1 MSVDFRLAR
10 IFCVTAPIHLREPA
24 HCDVSCRE
32 PVSSQAHLQ
41 NLGRLRPIDRDS
53 ESVTY
58 VNTRPPPHAPI
69 ERLTLKSPSRASRGY
84 FAQYEIA
91 EESQA
96 DVGLKRYFRPIL
108 RCSRSEY
115 RSTPSLEAPCLGAKI
130 SVSNSPATS
139 THGFLEQRSAI

>member
-1 MSVDFRLAR
+1 MYRSDDGIYPSDSLAKEILMQDTGNKGEGERSVFTYMTD
-10 IFCVTAPIHLREPA
+10 P
-24 HCDVSCRE
+24 
-32 PVSSQAHLQ
+32 
-41 NLGRLRPIDRDS
+41 
-53 ESVTY
+53 ES
-58 VNTRPPPHAPI
+58 R
-69 ERLTLKSPSRASRGY
+69 R
-84 FAQYEIA
+84 IA